1 MNFIQKLTEDTL
13 NGNWD
18 FHWKYTDSSKTYSF
32 NVPKHYLTGMNFSL
46 EKDADMIILP
56 NGFGLIYS
64 KESLIALKN
73 AVDTSL
79 ENTADKST
87 EMYLSGEGVT
97 EEEAGDGESGDS
109 EQPIEE
115 KPRKKSDAEKLMETK
130 EKAKNVKS
138 DSYSFKKIMKS

>member
-13 NGNWD
+13 NGDWD
-18 FHWKYTDSSKTYSF
+18 FRWKYNDGSKTYTF
-32 NVPKHYLTGMNFSL
+32 NVPKHYLTGMNFSI

-73 AVDTSL
+73 AVDASL

-87 EMYLSGEGVT
+87 EMYLSNEGVT
-97 EEEAGDGESGDS
+97 EEETSDEEDGDS
-109 EQPIEE
+109 NLPAGE
-115 KPRKKSDAEKLMETK
+115 KPDKQEKLKVGVITHPDPKTK
-130 EKAKNVKS
+130 SANKKVIKS
-138 DSYSFKKIMKS
+138 